1 MSSAGARLSSRLL
14 SGRKEIWWDVLGVC
28 GLAAVAVLLRCLRLF
43 DSSSNYIFNPDSYF
57 FHWVSQRVM
66 AGEGPPSGTLGQ
78 NYTLHSGF
86 AYPAAYIA
94 KAVGFVFHMSS
105 TDSLA
110 MVFKFLPP
118 AIAVVSIVLLYIFLS
133 RLSNRIIAFFS
144 ALTWVL
150 LFQGLILGAAGN
162 LDRDA
167 LSVLLLMVGAM
178 LFYLSRRWKFNIGS
192 RDVGW
197 IFSGLSV
204 LLMQLLLYVDWGLQ
218 GASMLLAIILVYSVL
233 KLALEYSSLLDK
245 EPDAMRRI
253 AITLRRSDLRA
264 LVMVVVINLFAVGVY
279 SYQSAQTFNIFW
291 AIVKGR
297 LSAGTGIW
305 GASEEQGL
313 SFADL
318 LGFQFFLV
326 PIVLGIYLVWKQRN
340 DVVMFFAGWFVSFLI
355 LSFFVYRMIVLAVP
369 AACVVS
375 GVGLASLWGVMP
387 SRDAKYLW
395 KQLGILV
402 MLVLMVLI
410 SSVSAASL
418 NRNNYIL
425 TADKD
430 WQEALAHLRANTSSD
445 AVVMSQWS
453 YGYWILD
460 VAQREPFVDNGY
472 YGYTINKLHDVGRAY
487 LTADPSEAAA
497 IMTKCGTE
505 YLVFGKQDLDLAV
518 TIMAW
523 AGLKSEKGTFPEDS
537 LIQRSLNG
545 NFLSGDG
552 LELVFKN
559 NEVVILALA
568 QLGQT

>member
-1 MSSAGARLSSRLL
+1 MLSAGARLSSRLL

-28 GLAAVAVLLRCLRLF
+28 GLAAVAVLLRCVRLF
-43 DSSSNYIFNPDSYF
+43 DSSSNHIFNPDSYF

-66 AGEGPPSGTLGQ
+66 AGEGPPSGTSGV

-94 KAVGFVFHMSS
+94 KAVGFTFHMSS

-118 AIAVVSIVLLYIFLS
+118 AIAVLSIVLLYLVLTRLLNS
-133 RLSNRIIAFFS
+133 RIAFFS
-144 ALTWVL
+144 ALTWAL
-150 LFQGLILGAAGN
+150 LFQGMVLGAAGN

-167 LSVLLLMVGAM
+167 LTVLLLMVGAM
-178 LFYLSRRWKFNIGS
+178 LFYLSRSWKFNVGS

-204 LLMQLLLYVDWGLQ
+204 LLIQLLLYVEWGLQ
-218 GASMLLAIILVYSVL
+218 GAVMLLAIIFVYSVL
-233 KLALEYSSLLDK
+233 KLVLEYSSLLDK
-245 EPDAMRRI
+245 EPNVMRRMAI
-253 AITLRRSDLRA
+253 ASRRSDLRA
-264 LVMVVVINLFAVGVY
+264 LVLVVAINLFAVGMY
-279 SYQSAQTFNIFW
+279 SHQSAQTFNVIW
-291 AIVKGR
+291 AIIKGR
-297 LSAGTGIW
+297 LSAGTGIA

-313 SFADL
+313 SFGDL

-326 PIVLGIYLVWKQRN
+326 PIVLGIYLAWKQRN
-340 DVVMFFAGWFVSFLI
+340 DVVMFFAGWFLSFLI
-355 LSFFVYRMIVLAVP
+355 LSFFVYRMIVVAVP
-369 AACVVS
+369 AACVIS
-375 GVGLASLWGVMP
+375 GVGLASLVGIMA
-387 SRDAKYLW
+387 SRDAKNLW

-402 MLVLMVLI
+402 LLVLMVLI
-410 SSVSAASL
+410 SSVSAATL

-425 TADKD
+425 AADKD
-430 WQEALAHLRANTSSD
+430 WQEALAYLRASTSQD

-453 YGYWILD
+453 YGYWIVD

-472 YGYTINKLHDVGRAY
+472 YRYTLDQLHDVGLAY
-487 LTADPSEAAA
+487 STADPSEAAA

-505 YLVFGKQDLDLAV
+505 YLVFGKQDLDLAG
-518 TIMAW
+518 TIMGW
-523 AGLKSEKGTFPEDS
+523 AGLNSKEGAFPEDS

-545 NFLSGDG
+545 DFLSGDG

-568 QLGQT
+568 QPGQT

>member
-1 MSSAGARLSSRLL
+1 
-14 SGRKEIWWDVLGVC
+14 
-28 GLAAVAVLLRCLRLF
+28 
-43 DSSSNYIFNPDSYF
+43 
-57 FHWVSQRVM
+57 
-66 AGEGPPSGTLGQ
+66 
-78 NYTLHSGF
+78 
-86 AYPAAYIA
+86 
-94 KAVGFVFHMSS
+94 MSS

-402 MLVLMVLI
+402 LLVLMVLI

-505 YLVFGKQDLDLAV
+505 YLVFGKQDLDLAG

-523 AGLKSEKGTFPEDS
+523 AGVESEKGAFPEDS